1 MRSPEQI
8 RPASVRGA
16 AHSGDRGAALVITL
30 IVCTVLAMVVVAMMQ
45 NTTLDRASSAGI
57 ANQYRAQ
64 LAAEAGVQSAL
75 ATLMQTT
82 KTKEE
87 DPTRHGPYATVF
99 ARDPA
104 GGVSPYMLLARRDL
118 VGGALRTKRLPIFS
132 SAFPAIDY
140 FDDIAAPL
148 IDRNARTVPDVVN
161 GNTNNRTVSK
171 ESDLVRDL
179 NAVIPGRPNG
189 LVGLSRNGARVSL
202 PVNWI
207 YYHDGDGAVAGRY
220 AYWVDDESSKLDL
233 RFAGGDDKGAPIAR
247 GPGTNRGEIS
257 LGWLE
262 QSGLSEP
269 QADNLRIYKARN
281 LPIDDK
287 SLARFPLNEGGS
299 GIDDDALWNE
309 VAPYLTTASLHDRRA
324 PDGKLKLDLNKLIQA
339 EPDDTERIQREVDAI
354 VAAIKDNLPEFGAR
368 ASFDASSA
376 DREFYVRKIAANIR
390 DFVDEDHTPTMV
402 GRDGTVLSFPGVAPG
417 DFIPLGT
424 DLVVEDIPAM
434 GKERGPYL
442 SEYLR
447 IVRVISEVPVAGV
460 ANLFDLQVVFAHYV
474 ELHNPTGATMKAADL
489 PGAYVLLANREQWEN
504 GTPPPNDMPATLR
517 PSDIVMRLPA
527 DFEIPANGYAVLTTD
542 DAVIPEVTGSVYQL
556 TRGAGPGQWD
566 AVDPDL
572 NGTDLPLAG
581 EPERYQIRATT
592 GTATGADRATRFNF
606 YTRLDSAVPYKDS
619 FERLIFGADAGII
632 DAAPKIY
639 SSRRHLL
646 GRGSDNPFYR
656 WTFPA
661 DPFTSSRNTSND
673 NNTSPR
679 FSRGDLRANMEIS
692 RLENFAD
699 GTWRVGGSTPTGFFA
714 NAFPAAAST
723 FLTLGSRNYRYGD
736 QEIAAGV
743 DAWRRG
749 WKEYTSD
756 SAGNHFVANR
766 LLRSIGE
773 LGFIYDPARHL
784 LAGFRAHGATLRMGQ
799 SDAGTNNRAANNTG
813 IEFRNWLGGRGS
825 DTPLQPEYMR
835 NAFLLTDVFAVN
847 ETDQGRINPNS
858 LVRDDGM
865 VFRALLDGF
874 TFESNAQENASSALA
889 GRTINAA
896 TFLPAMVQNALAG
909 GGLMTV
915 GDISTASLFH
925 AGTNLVAG
933 VNMASAAVSD
943 AGREEFFRRTADLL
957 TTHSLAFTIYS
968 VGQSG
973 RFVGNEF
980 QPTSTAIKEV
990 IAQLAPEYPEPAD
1003 DFERVA
1009 PSGWRSLRV
1018 RQMSH

>member
-1 MRSPEQI
+1 MKTLSNLR
-8 RPASVRGA
+8 RFKPA
-16 AHSGDRGAALVITL
+16 DRGAVLVVTL
-30 IVCTVLAMVVVAMMQ
+30 IVCAVLAAVLVAMMQ
-45 NTTLDRASSAGI
+45 NTTLDRASSRSI

-64 LAAEAGVQSAL
+64 LVAEAGVQSAL

-87 DPTRHGPYATVF
+87 DSTRHGPYAAVF

-104 GGVSPYMLLARRDL
+104 GGVCPYMLLARRDL

-132 SAFPAIDY
+132 SAFPTEDY
-140 FDDIAAPL
+140 FEDIALPL
-148 IDRNARTVPDVVN
+148 IDRNARTVTDVVN
-161 GNTNNRTVSK
+161 GNTNNRSVSR
-171 ESDLVRDL
+171 EADLVRDL
-179 NAVIPGRPNG
+179 NTPTPGRPNG

-207 YYHDGDGAVAGRY
+207 YYQDANGAVAGRY

-233 RFAGGDDKGAPIAR
+233 RFAGSDDQGAPLPR
-247 GPGTNRGEIS
+247 GAGTNRGEIS

-262 QSGLSEP
+262 QRGLSKP
-269 QADNLRIYKARN
+269 QTENLRIYKASN
-281 LPIDDK
+281 LPLDET
-287 SLARFPLNEGGS
+287 SLARFPLSGGTN
-299 GIDDDALWNE
+299 GIDNDALWKE
-309 VAPYLTTASLHDRRA
+309 VAPYLTTSSLHDRRA

-339 EPDDTERIQREVDAI
+339 DPDDTDRIQQEVDAI

-368 ASFDASSA
+368 ASSDATAA
-376 DREFYVRKIAANIR
+376 DQDFYVRKIAANIR
-390 DFVDEDHTPTMV
+390 DFVDEDHIPTMV

-417 DFIPLGT
+417 DLIPLGT

-447 IVRVISEVPVAGV
+447 IVRVISEAPVAGV
-460 ANLFDLQVVFAHYV
+460 ANMYDLQLVFAHYV
-474 ELHNPTGATMKAADL
+474 ELHNPTGAAITAADL
-489 PGAYVLLANREQWEN
+489 PGAYILLANREPWEN
-504 GTPPPNDMPATLR
+504 GSAQGTPATLR

-527 DFEIPANGYAVLTTD
+527 DFQIPANGYAVLTTD
-542 DAVIPEVTGSVYQL
+542 DAVIPEVTGSVYPL

-566 AVDPDL
+566 TVDPG
-572 NGTDLPLAG
+572 GTDPPLPG
-581 EPERYQIRATT
+581 GPERYAIRTET
-592 GTATGADRATRFNF
+592 KSGERLTRFDF
-606 YTRLDSAVPYKDS
+606 YVRDNSPVPYQDS
-619 FERLIFGADAGII
+619 FERLICGADAGII

-639 SSRRHLL
+639 SARRHNL
-646 GRGSDNPFYR
+646 GRGSDNPVYR

-661 DPFTSSRNTSND
+661 DPFTSSRNTFND
-673 NNTSPR
+673 NDTSPR
-679 FSRGDLRANMEIS
+679 YSRGDLRANMEIS
-692 RLENFAD
+692 RLDNFAD
-699 GTWRVGGSTPTGFFA
+699 GTWRIGGSTPTAFFA

-723 FLTLGSRNYRYGD
+723 FLTLGSRNYRYAD
-736 QEIAAGV
+736 QEISAGV
-743 DAWRRG
+743 AAWRRG
-749 WKEYTSD
+749 LKEYTSD
-756 SAGNHFVANR
+756 PAGNHFVANR
-766 LLRSIGE
+766 PLRSVGE
-773 LGFIYDPARHL
+773 LGFVYDPARHL
-784 LAGFRAHGATLRMGQ
+784 LSGHRAHGATLRMGQ
-799 SDAGTNNRAANNTG
+799 SDAGTNNRAANNTVQ
-813 IEFRNWLGGRGS
+813 EFRDWLGGRGS
-825 DTPLQPEYMR
+825 DTPTQPEYMR
-835 NAFLLTDVFAVN
+835 NALLLTDVFAVN

-858 LVRDDGM
+858 LVRDDGV

-896 TFLPAMVQNALAG
+896 TFLPAMVQNAVAG

-915 GDISTASLFH
+915 GDISRAGLFH
-925 AGTNLVAG
+925 AGTNLVTG
-933 VNMASAAVSD
+933 VNMADVAVSD

-980 QPTSTAIKEV
+980 QPTSTAINEV
-990 IAQLAPEYPEPAD
+990 VVQIVPEYPEPAD
-1003 DFERVA
+1003 DFERVE
-1009 PSGWRSLRV
+1009 PSGWRILRV